1 MGMGSFIFL
10 CIIVVAIA
18 WIGVWALNEFLPGH
32 PPIVDKLIWGVA
44 VLIILFNL
52 FSALGLLS
60 YDPQIP
66 RIVK

>member
-18 WIGVWALNEFLPGH
+18 WIGVWALNEFLSGH